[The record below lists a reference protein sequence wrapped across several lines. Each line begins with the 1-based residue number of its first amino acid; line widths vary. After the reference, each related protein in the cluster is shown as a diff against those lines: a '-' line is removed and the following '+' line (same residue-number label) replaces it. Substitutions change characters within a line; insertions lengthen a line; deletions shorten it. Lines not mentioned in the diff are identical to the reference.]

1 MDKSKLEARSEDD
14 IDWFLSGSMI
24 EHYLHGYIGGP
35 VKLMEGL
42 ANGVGSLVVGD
53 LSGLSVKEPPVL
65 RRFYASE
72 VSDWVTTKRFY
83 DLRKR
88 TLIANEY
95 VKNLKKNKNPD
106 VSRQGMLANKS
117 LLAAKKFV
125 DAADS
130 LRKRIKRKEYDI
142 KKSSLSEE
150 DKRHKLEFFRQQTV
164 RATRQALAKA
174 RELGLDV

>member
-1 MDKSKLEARSEDD
+1 M
-14 IDWFLSGSMI
+14 
-24 EHYLHGYIGGP
+24 
-35 VKLMEGL
+35 MEGL

>member
-1 MDKSKLEARSEDD
+1 M
-14 IDWFLSGSMI
+14 
-24 EHYLHGYIGGP
+24 
-35 VKLMEGL
+35 MEGL

-53 LSGLSVKEPPVL
+53 LSGLSVKETPVL

-72 VSDWVTTKRFY
+72 VSDWLTTKRFY

>member
-1 MDKSKLEARSEDD
+1 M
-14 IDWFLSGSMI
+14 
-24 EHYLHGYIGGP
+24 
-35 VKLMEGL
+35 MEGL

-53 LSGLSVKEPPVL
+53 LSGLSVKETPVL

-130 LRKRIKRKEYDI
+130 LRKNTIRKEYDI